1 MTDAQ
6 DSLILYHNPHC
17 SKSRGCKDL
26 LQNQGHTFQVVRYL
40 ETPPERRQLEALL
53 TLLGMAPSELVR
65 RGESLYRQLNLAQK
79 SEEEI
84 LDAMLKNPILIERPI
99 VVLGDR
105 AVIARPPELVL
116 QFLAATKTPK
126 LT

>member
-1 MTDAQ
+1 
-6 DSLILYHNPHC
+6 
-17 SKSRGCKDL
+17 